1 MSPPTSTSS
10 KDSITAEAVAYHLNH
25 EPEFPAAE
33 DLDVDLVK
41 RWIVALDLKL
51 RTKEIKRLAPK
62 VLDEL
67 RAME

>member
-1 MSPPTSTSS
+1 MSPPMSTSS
-10 KDSITAEAVAYHLNH
+10 KDSITADTVAAHLNH
-25 EPEFPAAE
+25 ETNLPAAE

-41 RWIVALDLKL
+41 QWIVALDLEL
-51 RTKEIKRLAPK
+51 RSKEIKRLAPK